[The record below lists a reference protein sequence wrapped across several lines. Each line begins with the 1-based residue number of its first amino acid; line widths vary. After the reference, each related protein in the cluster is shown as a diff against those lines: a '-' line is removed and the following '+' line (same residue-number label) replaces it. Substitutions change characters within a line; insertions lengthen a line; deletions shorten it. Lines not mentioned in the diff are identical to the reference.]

1 MSSIVPPAA
10 STEALRL
17 SQTWRVCASIS
28 PIPAIVPSARRATIP
43 EMKTSRPRAS
53 IIVACEKTPLGWGR
67 LSERICCLGIGRFSR
82 GARQHRAAPSGGFQ
96 ALDAAASAR
105 DGALEPQGSKM
116 TTEKPAPRSL
126 PTRLEDRLIVAL
138 DLPSVDAAR
147 GIVARLDGIVSFY
160 KVGLWLIFAPGFEAF
175 LDDLRKSGCNVF
187 LDAKMF
193 DIGETVRRGIERVA
207 ERGVSFVTIHGDGDI
222 IRAAVDGRGNSALK
236 LLVVPALTSL
246 DERGLRELG
255 HSGTVADLIADRARF
270 ALDCGVDGI
279 IASPQDNPNAIRR
292 RLDAERLLV
301 VTPGVRLAGAA
312 LDDHKRSGTPAQA
325 IADGADYLVV
335 GRPIVQADDPAD
347 MAARVIADMK
357 SCLQR
362 RETRLL
368 STRRQRANRSSP

>member
-1 MSSIVPPAA
+1 M
-10 STEALRL
+10 
-17 SQTWRVCASIS
+17 
-28 PIPAIVPSARRATIP
+28 
-43 EMKTSRPRAS
+43 
-53 IIVACEKTPLGWGR
+53 
-67 LSERICCLGIGRFSR
+67 
-82 GARQHRAAPSGGFQ
+82 
-96 ALDAAASAR
+96 
-105 DGALEPQGSKM
+105 
-116 TTEKPAPRSL
+116 
-126 PTRLEDRLIVAL
+126 EDRLIVAL

-246 DERGLRELG
+246 NERGLRELG
-255 HSGTVADLIADRARF
+255 HSGTVGDLIADRARF

-279 IASPQDNPNAIRR
+279 IASPQDNPDAIRR
-292 RLDAERLLV
+292 RLDAEQLLV

-335 GRPIVQADDPAD
+335 GRPIVQSDDPAK
-347 MAARVIADMK
+347 MATRFVADMK
-357 SCLQR
+357 N
-362 RETRLL
+362 
-368 STRRQRANRSSP
+368 AA

>member
-1 MSSIVPPAA
+1 
-10 STEALRL
+10 
-17 SQTWRVCASIS
+17 
-28 PIPAIVPSARRATIP
+28 
-43 EMKTSRPRAS
+43 
-53 IIVACEKTPLGWGR
+53 
-67 LSERICCLGIGRFSR
+67 
-82 GARQHRAAPSGGFQ
+82 
-96 ALDAAASAR
+96 
-105 DGALEPQGSKM
+105 M
-116 TTEKPAPRSL
+116 TTESRALRSL

-138 DLPSVDAAR
+138 DLPSVERAR
-147 GIVARLDGIVSFY
+147 SIVARLDGIVSFY

-175 LDDLRKSGCNVF
+175 LDDLLKSGCNVF

-222 IRAAVDGRGNSALK
+222 IRAAVDGRGSSTLK

-246 DERGLRELG
+246 NERGLRELG
-255 HSGTVADLIADRARF
+255 HGGTVADLIADRARF

-279 IASPQDNPNAIRR
+279 IASPQDDPNAIRR

-335 GRPIVQADDPAD
+335 GRPIVQSEDPAR
-347 MAARVIADMK
+347 AATQFIGDMK
-357 SCLQR
+357 SP
-362 RETRLL
+362 
-368 STRRQRANRSSP
+368 AA